1 MSTELIIP
9 PALLTS
15 RRRLLGGLGT
25 ATLSATAVALLA
37 GCESMA
43 KAKTPQQ
50 AMADPAGDV
59 ATLNVA
65 LGLEQEAIAAYQLGA
80 ESNLLQKPV
89 LEVAVLFQSHHKEH
103 AGALEATI
111 VKLGGKPV
119 TAKSLADY
127 AKALNAASLKNQTDV
142 LKLAQKL
149 ERGAAAAYIG
159 VIPSFSDRDLA
170 EVCGKLA
177 ADESMHW
184 TALTSALGEPL
195 PQHAFTFG

>member
-9 PALLTS
+9 PAVLTS

>member
-1 MSTELIIP
+1 MSTSLIIP
-9 PALLTS
+9 QTGLTS
-15 RRRLLGGLGT
+15 RRRMLGSIGT

-37 GCESMA
+37 GCETMA
-43 KAKTPQQ
+43 KAKTQQ
-50 AMADPAGDV
+50 AAADPAGDV

-80 ESNLLQKPV
+80 ESNLLQQPV
-89 LEVAVLFQSHHKEH
+89 LQVAVLFQSHHKEH
-103 AGALEATI
+103 ASALQATI

-119 TAKSLADY
+119 AAKSLADY
-127 AKALNAASLKNQTDV
+127 AKALDAASLKNQTDV

-159 VIPSFSDRDLA
+159 VIPSFADRDLA
-170 EVCGKLA
+170 QVCGKLA

>member
-159 VIPSFSDRDLA
+159 VIPSFADRDLA

>member
-159 VIPSFSDRDLA
+159 VIPSFTDRDLA

>member
-9 PALLTS
+9 PAVLTS

-37 GCESMA
+37 GCETMA

-80 ESNLLQKPV
+80 ESNLLQEPV

>member
-9 PALLTS
+9 PAVLTS

-159 VIPSFSDRDLA
+159 VIPSFTDRDLA

>member
-9 PALLTS
+9 AAVLTS
-15 RRRLLGGLGT
+15 RRRLLGGIGT

-37 GCESMA
+37 GCETMA

-65 LGLEQEAIAAYQLGA
+65 LGLEQEAIASYQLGA

>member
-15 RRRLLGGLGT
+15 RRRLLGGIGT

-103 AGALEATI
+103 AGALEAT
-111 VKLGGKPV
+111 
-119 TAKSLADY
+119 
-127 AKALNAASLKNQTDV
+127 
-142 LKLAQKL
+142 
-149 ERGAAAAYIG
+149 R
-159 VIPSFSDRDLA
+159 R
-170 EVCGKLA
+170 
-177 ADESMHW
+177 
-184 TALTSALGEPL
+184 
-195 PQHAFTFG
+195 

>member
-1 MSTELIIP
+1 MSNELIIP
-9 PALLTS
+9 SALLTS

-159 VIPSFSDRDLA
+159 VIPSFTDRDLA

>member
-1 MSTELIIP
+1 MSTSLILP
-9 PALLTS
+9 PTS
-15 RRRLLGGLGT
+15 RRKVLGSIGA

-43 KAKTPQQ
+43 KAKTQQ

-111 VKLGGKPV
+111 AKLGGKPV

-159 VIPSFSDRDLA
+159 VIPSFTDRELA

-195 PQHAFTFG
+195 PQHAFSFG

>member
-1 MSTELIIP
+1 MTKKKI
-9 PALLTS
+9 
-15 RRRLLGGLGT
+15 
-25 ATLSATAVALLA
+25 ALLA

-59 ATLNVA
+59 VTLNVA

-111 VKLGGKPV
+111 VKLGGFFFQAEDGIRDGRV
-119 TAKSLADY
+119 TGVQTC
-127 AKALNAASLKNQTDV
+127 ALP
-142 LKLAQKL
+142 
-149 ERGAAAAYIG
+149 I
-159 VIPSFSDRDLA
+159 
-170 EVCGKLA
+170 
-177 ADESMHW
+177 
-184 TALTSALGEPL
+184 
-195 PQHAFTFG
+195 

>member
-127 AKALNAASLKNQTDV
+127 AKALNVASLKNQTDV

-159 VIPSFSDRDLA
+159 VIPSFTDRDLA

>member
-1 MSTELIIP
+1 MSTSLIIP
-9 PALLTS
+9 QNALTS
-15 RRRLLGGLGT
+15 RRRVLGGIGT

-43 KAKTPQQ
+43 KAKTQQ
-50 AMADPAGDV
+50 AAADPSGDV

-89 LEVAVLFQSHHKEH
+89 LQVAVLFQSHHKEH
-103 AGALEATI
+103 ASALEATI
-111 VKLGGKPV
+111 AKLGGRPV
-119 TAKSLADY
+119 MAKSLADY
-127 AKALNAASLKNQTDV
+127 AKALDAGSLKNQTDV

-159 VIPSFSDRDLA
+159 VIPSFADRDLA
-170 EVCGKLA
+170 QVCGKLA
-177 ADESMHW
+177 ADEAMHW

>member
-43 KAKTPQQ
+43 KAKTQQ

-111 VKLGGKPV
+111 VKFGGKPV

-159 VIPSFSDRDLA
+159 VIPSFADRDLA

>member
-1 MSTELIIP
+1 MPTELIIP
-9 PALLTS
+9 TAALTS
-15 RRRLLGGLGT
+15 RRRLLGGIGT

-37 GCESMA
+37 GCETMA

-119 TAKSLADY
+119 TAKTLADY

-159 VIPSFSDRDLA
+159 VIPSFSDRNLA

>member
-1 MSTELIIP
+1 MSTELVIP

-159 VIPSFSDRDLA
+159 VIPSFTDRDLA

>member
-1 MSTELIIP
+1 
-9 PALLTS
+9 
-15 RRRLLGGLGT
+15 
-25 ATLSATAVALLA
+25 
-37 GCESMA
+37 
-43 KAKTPQQ
+43 
-50 AMADPAGDV
+50 
-59 ATLNVA
+59 
-65 LGLEQEAIAAYQLGA
+65 
-80 ESNLLQKPV
+80 
-89 LEVAVLFQSHHKEH
+89 
-103 AGALEATI
+103 LEATI
-111 VKLGGKPV
+111 VKFGGKPV

-159 VIPSFSDRDLA
+159 VIPSFADRDLA